1 MKNLLI
7 EDGTTNGFFIKKGG
21 ATNKNVAIFNQ
32 QCPTETEPD
41 SADIRILRDRCC
53 FLFWVLVC
61 LFGVSVLFFKV
72 FI

>member
-1 MKNLLI
+1 MKNLLK

-53 FLFWVLVC
+53 FLFWALVY
-61 LFGVSVLFFKV
+61 LVSVYFF
-72 FI
+72 F

>member
-1 MKNLLI
+1 MKNLLK
-7 EDGTTNGFFIKKGG
+7 DGTTNGFFIKKGG

-53 FLFWVLVC
+53 FLFLLLVY
-61 LFGVSVLFFKV
+61 LVSVYFF
-72 FI
+72 F